1 MPDHDIG
8 LYGLAVMGQN
18 LVLNMERNGYAV
30 TAYNRTHSVTEEFV
44 AGPAK
49 GKNILPAASV
59 EEMIAALKT
68 PRRVMLMVKAG
79 VVVDKV
85 IEQLRP
91 HLDPGDIII
100 DGGNSFYKDT
110 ERRAEELSDDGIR
123 LLGVGIS
130 GGEYGALHG
139 PSIMPGG
146 ALEAYG
152 HVEPIFV
159 DIAAEAY
166 DGEPCVAYLGSGGAG
181 HYVKMVHNGIEYGFM
196 QSIAEAY
203 DLMRRGLGLSTDRL
217 HEVFARWNDGLLSS
231 FLVEITADIFE
242 HADPETGQPLVDVIL
257 DRAKQKGTGKWTSQE
272 AMDLGIPIPT
282 ISAAVDARF
291 VSALKAERVSAA
303 GALPGPDPA
312 YKGGRDKMVES
323 IGDALYASVLCTFA
337 QGMAMLD
344 EASGEYDYNFNLRE
358 VARIWRAGCI
368 IRAGFLDDIRQMYAE
383 HPDAPNLLVTPF
395 FKEALAAR
403 QESWRQVV
411 QTGAAL
417 GIPVPAMGASLAYYD
432 GYRAA
437 RLPANLIQAQRD
449 YFGAHT
455 YERIDREEGETFH
468 TEWEE

>member
-1 MPDHDIG
+1 MPDYDIG

-18 LVLNMERNGYAV
+18 LVLNMARNGYAV
-30 TAYNRTHSVTEEFV
+30 AAYNRTHSVTEEF
-44 AGPAK
+44 AGGPAK

-59 EEMIAALKT
+59 EEMVAALKK

-79 VVVDKV
+79 AVVDKV
-85 IEQLRP
+85 IEQIRP
-91 HLDPGDIII
+91 HLEPGDIII

-110 ERRAEELSDDGIR
+110 ERRTEELSEDGIR

-130 GGEYGALHG
+130 GGEYGALYG

-146 ALEAYG
+146 DLEAYG
-152 HVEPIFV
+152 HVEPIFA

-166 DGEPCVAYLGSGGAG
+166 DGAPCVAYLGPRGAG

-196 QSIAEAY
+196 QAIAESY
-203 DLMRRGLGLSTDRL
+203 DLMRRGLGLTADEL
-217 HEVFARWNDGLLSS
+217 HKVFARWNDGLLSS

-242 HADPETGQPLVDVIL
+242 QGDPETGQPLVDVIL

-272 AMDLGIPIPT
+272 AMDLGIPTPT

-291 VSALKAERVSAA
+291 ISALKAERVDA
-303 GALPGPDPA
+303 GDVLPGPDPA
-312 YKGGRDKMVES
+312 YDGDRDAMIEA
-323 IGDALYASVLCTFA
+323 IGDALYASVLSAFA
-337 QGMAMLD
+337 QGMAMLA
-344 EASGEYDYNFNLRE
+344 EASDEYDYNYNLRE

-395 FKEALAAR
+395 FRDALGAR
-403 QESWRQVV
+403 QESWRRVV

-417 GIPVPAMGASLAYYD
+417 GIPVPAIGASLAYYD
-432 GYRAA
+432 SYRTA

-455 YERIDREEGETFH
+455 YERTDREEGETFH
-468 TEWEE
+468 TEWA